1 MSHDTAPGSDHTD
14 CYKARIWTLPN
25 GVPPRALLL
34 FLKPSPTAPRLTAA
48 PRTWRSREPQ
58 GRHSTLNSE
67 VFDVTKQRSFSVQ
80 RIWAQVGGHDKPSP
94 SAWTSPVVPLG
105 QHVTLQCH
113 SHLGFDR
120 FRLCKDA
127 GGHVPNLQDVRFQNS
142 LLVGPVTSA
151 HAGTYRCLG
160 YYSRSP
166 SARSALSD
174 PLTNVVTGVYR
185 KPSLIAQPGPLVQS
199 GRNGTLQCR
208 SEITFD
214 SFILILHREGGTTDP
229 LHFVRQLHDGGSQ
242 ANFSVGTM
250 TSVCAG
256 TYRCLCSLSHS
267 HYEWSAP
274 SDPLD
279 MAITGLC
286 RKPPLPAQMGPM
298 VRSSGNLTSFG
309 RSKSSLDVYNL
320 FREGES
326 HGCWLAAGHSH
337 NGTCQAEF
345 PLGPGSPVHS
355 TTYSCHGLSSH
366 SPYRWSDPSDPLYL
380 SVTGEAPSACPTP
393 VL

>member
-1 MSHDTAPGSDHTD
+1 MLCLSVCLCRMDSPGLERSLRDGEGGAAPEHREG
-14 CYKARIWTLPN
+14 RGLPIFLSN
-25 GVPPRALLL
+25 AVPPS
-34 FLKPSPTAPRLTAA
+34 PS
-48 PRTWRSREPQ
+48 
-58 GRHSTLNSE
+58 
-67 VFDVTKQRSFSVQ
+67 
-80 RIWAQVGGHDKPSP
+80 GGHDKPSP

-279 MAITGLC
+279 MAITGEN
-286 RKPPLPAQMGPM
+286 
-298 VRSSGNLTSFG
+298 V
-309 RSKSSLDVYNL
+309 
-320 FREGES
+320 
-326 HGCWLAAGHSH
+326 
-337 NGTCQAEF
+337 
-345 PLGPGSPVHS
+345 
-355 TTYSCHGLSSH
+355 
-366 SPYRWSDPSDPLYL
+366 
-380 SVTGEAPSACPTP
+380 
-393 VL
+393 